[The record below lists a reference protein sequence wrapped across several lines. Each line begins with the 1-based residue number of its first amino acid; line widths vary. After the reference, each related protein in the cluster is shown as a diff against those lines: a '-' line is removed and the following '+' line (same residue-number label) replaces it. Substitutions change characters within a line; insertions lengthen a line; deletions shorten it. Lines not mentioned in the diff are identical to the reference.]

1 MQRIRGMPD
10 TNIVSTIVFIIV
22 LGYGAKAVA
31 TDLESVM
38 NWLETHSSAPT
49 DGLAP
54 GSYGVE
60 HLDDLS
66 RYIPPGYVDEFNFSE
81 LSMEIESTESY
92 LPPMIY
98 QDVSRKFSGVA
109 SIASDGALKGHTAG
123 QPFTTDQILR
133 SGSSRESGFMV
144 AWNRVNRWQYHGAAN
159 ENILTFIK
167 ADSEGKPGKKLDNM
181 HGGGHVFR
189 HVGVFYHRVY
199 FSNLV
204 TDPQTNHQLDTEGG
218 GELLYK
224 EFVEMTSPFDL
235 AGMKFVIERTVD
247 PYIEDQVNSYLPTE
261 RRVRRL
267 SAKERADSW
276 IGSEMTLDDF
286 EGFSGL
292 VLDNEWRYLG
302 RKVVLRIPNSKNE
315 ISQYHG
321 RLSTIPLD
329 RWQLRKCFVVEA
341 KPLWEGHPF
350 GRRILFVDE
359 ETYSIAMSLIFDRS
373 DRLFKVVSIVYG
385 RGDGNGKNELS
396 DTVPNFRTTIAMNLR
411 ENIASFG
418 GVTGATGYPRLKP
431 SAVRKLFSVS
441 SLTSGR

>member
-1 MQRIRGMPD
+1 MSSFSRKNLLIFITLVVMFPYFVNTSARD
-10 TNIVSTIVFIIV
+10 VSTVV
-22 LGYGAKAVA
+22 
-31 TDLESVM
+31 D
-38 NWLETHSSAPT
+38 WLQIHSDAPT

-54 GSYGVE
+54 GVYGVDK
-60 HLDDLS
+60 LADLS
-66 RYIPPGYVDEFNFSE
+66 RYLPPGYVDEFDFPE
-81 LSMEIESTESY
+81 LSIEIESTESY
-92 LPPMIY
+92 LPPEIY
-98 QDVSRKFSGVA
+98 RQASDKFLGQA
-109 SIASDGALKGHTAG
+109 RIATDGALEGHTVG
-123 QPFTTDQILR
+123 QPFSIEQITE
-133 SGSSRESGFMV
+133 SESPRESGYMI
-144 AWNRVNRWQYHGAAN
+144 AWNRVNRWQYHGARN

-167 ADSEGKPGKKLDNM
+167 PTPQGKAGKRMDNM
-181 HGGGHVFR
+181 RGGGHVFR
-189 HVGVFYHRVY
+189 HIGVLYHRVY

-204 TDPQTNHQLDTEGG
+204 TDPQTNYQLDMEGG
-218 GELLYK
+218 GELLFK
-224 EFVEMTSPFDL
+224 EFAEMTSPFDV

-247 PYIEDQVNSYLPTE
+247 PYIGDQVNSYLPTE

-276 IGSEMTLDDF
+276 LGSEMTLDDF

-350 GRRILFVDE
+350 GRRILFIDE
-359 ETYSIAMSLIFDRS
+359 ETYSIPMSLIFDRS
-373 DRLFKVVSIVYG
+373 DQLFKVVTVVYG
-385 RGDGNGKNELS
+385 RADSKGEDDLEA
-396 DTVPNFRTTIAMNLR
+396 TVPNFRTTIIMNLQ
-411 ENIASFG
+411 ENIANHG
-418 GVTGATGYPRLKP
+418 GVTAATEYPRLKT
-431 SAVRKLFSVS
+431 SAIRKLFNVS